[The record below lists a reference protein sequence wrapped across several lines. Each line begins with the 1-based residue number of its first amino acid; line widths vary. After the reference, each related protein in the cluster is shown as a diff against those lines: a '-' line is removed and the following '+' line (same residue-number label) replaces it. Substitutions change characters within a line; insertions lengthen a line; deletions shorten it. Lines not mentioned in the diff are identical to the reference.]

1 MSHAY
6 SFRALSPILLN
17 LSDLLPPP
25 CSPDLCRWKRAIWL
39 RMAEGQPHATPEG
52 PPHSPPQIQVQ
63 TDLHPNGEH
72 GQDLGDS
79 APVSSRSSF
88 SNGRNYST
96 PATGTHTPDPLLGN
110 SKAFDKQTLH
120 NVSHSI
126 KSINNPSA
134 ESHELDELGRRLT
147 NRKQSVSRTQEVD
160 EAASPVRTKQG
171 VPPELNS
178 FANEIV
184 LILVCS
190 AGLMLFS
197 FLLGDMLAPQ
207 EQLKTALGITNTQL
221 PWVVGAFNTAN
232 GLSVVISGSLTDLAP
247 PKSLMVGAFAWLTIW
262 NVIGAFSLQ
271 PSRYI
276 LFFVVR
282 AMQGLAIGVL
292 VSGSMSILGR
302 VYKPGIRKNRV
313 FSAMAATAPFG
324 FSLGAIQGG
333 ALYHHLPWI
342 FGSSAMIC
350 GLCCVA
356 AYLSIPALRPEA
368 DVAGT
373 EAPSLRQFD
382 YIGGACA
389 AGGCVC
395 LLFGLTQGPVA
406 SWSPYTYVLIIVGLL
421 LLGGLF
427 FAERA
432 AVRPLIPNRLWRTP
446 GFTPLMVCYFL
457 GFGSF
462 FGAWQFYAIQF
473 WLRIQHATPL
483 AVALY
488 HIPNAVVGVIAT
500 WVVSRTLHLVPGHY
514 IYGVSMLAFTLG
526 PAFFIPQS
534 ADTMYWKLSFPGVAL
549 VTFGPDLAF
558 AAASIFITSNVARSY
573 QGSAGSLLVTNQNLS
588 SAIMTSVADAIGTR
602 VDTGADGEIGLE
614 GLRAIWW
621 FALAAQ
627 LTAALVTFVWVR
639 IPKEEEKEHVT

>member
-1 MSHAY
+1 M
-6 SFRALSPILLN
+6 
-17 LSDLLPPP
+17 
-25 CSPDLCRWKRAIWL
+25 PD
-39 RMAEGQPHATPEG
+39 G
-52 PPHSPPQIQVQ
+52 PPHSNSEGPPQQAPPHIQ
-63 TDLHPNGEH
+63 TEWNPNNLRTGEIN
-72 GQDLGDS
+72 QDPGES
-79 APVSSRSSF
+79 VPASGRSSF
-88 SNGRNYST
+88 SYGKTYST
-96 PATGTHTPDPLLGN
+96 PATGANTPDPLLGN
-110 SKAFDKQTLH
+110 KNPFDKQALH
-120 NVSHSI
+120 RVTNTITNISH
-126 KSINNPSA
+126 PTDDD
-134 ESHELDELGRRLT
+134 HELEHLGHRLT
-147 NRKQSVSRTQEVD
+147 NRKPSVSRPREAD
-160 EAASPVRTKQG
+160 ESASPVRTKQG
-171 VPPELNS
+171 IPPELSS
-178 FANEIV
+178 FSAEIV
-184 LILVCS
+184 LIMVCS

-207 EQLKTALGITNTQL
+207 QQLKEALGISNTQL
-221 PWVVGAFNTAN
+221 PWVVGAFNCAN
-232 GLSVVISGSLTDLAP
+232 GLSVVISGSLSDLAP
-247 PKSLMVGAFAWLTIW
+247 PKLLMVGAFAWLGIW
-262 NVIGAFSLQ
+262 NIVGAFTLH

-276 LFFVVR
+276 LFFVMR

-324 FSLGAIQGG
+324 FSLGALQGG
-333 ALYHHLPWI
+333 GLYQNLPWI
-342 FGSSAMIC
+342 FGSNAIIC
-350 GLCCVA
+350 AICAVA
-356 AYLSIPALRPEA
+356 AYFSIPPLRPQA
-368 DVAGT
+368 DVAGA

-406 SWSPYTYVLIIVGLL
+406 SWSPYTYVLIIIGLL
-421 LLGGLF
+421 LLVGLF

-432 AVRPLIPNRLWRTP
+432 AVRPLIPNRLWSTP
-446 GFTPLMVCYFL
+446 GFTPLMIAYFL

-473 WLRIQHATPL
+473 WLRIQHATPI

-488 HIPNAVVGVIAT
+488 HIPNALVGVLAT

-514 IYGVSMLAFTLG
+514 IYACSMFAFTLG
-526 PAFFIPQS
+526 PAFFLPQT
-534 ADTMYWKLSFPGVAL
+534 ATTTYWALSLPGVAL

-588 SAIMTSVADAIGTR
+588 SAIMTSIADAIGTR
-602 VDTGADGEIGLE
+602 VDRGADGEVGLE

-621 FALAAQ
+621 FALGAQ
-627 LTAALVTFVWVR
+627 LTAALVTVVWVR
-639 IPKEEEKEHVT
+639 IPKEEDKEHVT

>member
-1 MSHAY
+1 MVA
-6 SFRALSPILLN
+6 
-17 LSDLLPPP
+17 
-25 CSPDLCRWKRAIWL
+25 
-39 RMAEGQPHATPEG
+39 G
-52 PPHSPPQIQVQ
+52 PPSNPHPTSGNPVVHPQAPIQNQ
-63 TDLHPNGEH
+63 TTPLNESMSGDESA
-72 GQDLGDS
+72 QDPGS
-79 APVSSRSSF
+79 SGPVSNRSSF
-88 SNGRNYST
+88 SNARTYST
-96 PATGTHTPDPLLGN
+96 PATGAQTPDPLMGN
-110 SKAFDKQTLH
+110 KTTEFDKNTLQ
-120 NVSHSI
+120 NVAYTITGLSPGNEKEHQLGD
-126 KSINNPSA
+126 
-134 ESHELDELGRRLT
+134 LDDLGRRLT
-147 NRKQSVSRTQEVD
+147 NRKPSVSRTRDAADSD
-160 EAASPVRTKQG
+160 EEAISPVRAKQG
-171 VPPELNS
+171 VPPEIGS
-178 FANEIV
+178 FAREII
-184 LILVCS
+184 LIMVCS
-190 AGLMLFS
+190 CGLMLFS

-207 EQLKTALGITNTQL
+207 EQLKNALGITNTQL

-232 GLSVVISGSLTDLAP
+232 GLSVVISGSLTDLAR
-247 PKSLMVGAFAWLTIW
+247 PKILMIGAFLWLAIW
-262 NVIGAFSLQ
+262 NVVGAFSLQ

-276 LFFVVR
+276 LFFIMR

-324 FSLGAIQGG
+324 FSLGALQGG
-333 ALYHHLPWI
+333 GLYQHLPWI
-342 FGSSAMIC
+342 FGSNAIIC
-350 GLCCVA
+350 AACAVA
-356 AYLSIPALRPEA
+356 AFFSIPPLRPQA

-382 YIGGACA
+382 YLGGGCA

-406 SWSPYTYVLIIVGLL
+406 SWTPYTYVLIIIGLI
-421 LLGGLF
+421 LLGGLY

-446 GFTPLMVCYFL
+446 GFTPLMIAYFL

-462 FGAWQFYAIQF
+462 FGCWQFYAIQF
-473 WLRIQHATPL
+473 WLRIQHATPI

-488 HIPNAVVGVIAT
+488 HIPNALVGVLAT
-500 WVVSRTLHLVPGHY
+500 FIVSRTLHIVPGHY
-514 IYGVSMLAFTLG
+514 IYAVSMFAFTLG
-526 PAFFIPQS
+526 PAFFIPQ
-534 ADTMYWKLSFPGVAL
+534 TPNTTYWALSLPGMAL

-602 VDTGADGEIGLE
+602 VSKSADGEIDLE

-621 FALAAQ
+621 FAMGAQ
-627 LTAALVTFVWVR
+627 LLAGMVTLIWVR